1 MAGTPGPIRRAW
13 YQWKMMRFPWRKKWL
28 VGFDLQGNT
37 FWEFKDALH
46 ALRNRRIAKYHRN
59 THYGDV
65 KVSPSWMQWLR
76 HTRYDPPS
84 VAEQRMD
91 MQRQERM
98 KVLAAQADA
107 RWAAKP
113 SALDAPDKQQPVQ
126 MLQSRD
132 PDSGVVQMNIEHEV
146 RERTSVDGQGQTPDI
161 VSRDEQASPAPRDI
175 PRDTP
180 ESATPQSDGD
190 LFVAKKKLRKEPKDS
205 KDSPWSQAA
214 QPQEWQPQGWSP
226 APAKRRA

>member
-46 ALRNRRIAKYHRN
+46 ALRNRRIAKYHRS

-65 KVSPSWMQWLR
+65 QVSPAWMQWLR

-91 MQRQERM
+91 LQRQERM
-98 KVLAAQADA
+98 KLLAAQADA

-132 PDSGVVQMNIEHEV
+132 PDSGVVQMNADHQRRELPQRAEEH
-146 RERTSVDGQGQTPDI
+146 QTAQ
-161 VSRDEQASPAPRDI
+161 RPAANI
-175 PRDTP
+175 PDTP
-180 ESATPQSDGD
+180 QAQPMPHDPPVPASKQDDD
-190 LFVAKKKLRKEPKDS
+190 LLVAKKKLKKEAKDA
-205 KDSPWSQAA
+205 KDSPWNQAA